1 MNRRGFLAF
10 LAATPLAGW
19 LGLRPRLRG
28 GHYEMII
35 TDDIHGP
42 TPTMTPAEWS
52 RVVGESTSRMV
63 DEMSALGEEVGKS
76 HARVKAELASKAFGN
91 AWK

>member
-63 DEMSALGEEVGKS
+63 DEMSACGEETGSSFKFLKS
-76 HARVKAELASKAFGN
+76 REASKIMARVK
-91 AWK
+91 